1 MSLPHPDY
9 PDSNTQSINEQTTK
23 MDNALTNPHDHF
35 FRKMWSDRDLAL
47 DFLQNYLPASVMAV
61 ADLGTLEI
69 QKDSFVEKR
78 LRDYFSDIL
87 YRVALAGEPGY
98 VYLLFEHKS
107 HPERWIHLQQLEYM
121 PQIWR
126 LFLKQEKGRNRRLP
140 IIVPMVF
147 YHGGEKWSGKR
158 RFAELFAGPVEK
170 LSPYLPDFESIL
182 FDFSPFSDQ
191 EIRGRVLLRATL
203 MLMKHVFD
211 PDVHDKLPKIL
222 KLILDVSETRSG
234 LRAVETM
241 LRYLFNEVPDL
252 TVEKAKNMA
261 EQHCGKE
268 KKEVVM
274 TVAEQLRKEGID
286 IGERRGARKT
296 LVESLEM
303 GLNLRFGPKGL
314 TYMPRI
320 NRMRKIERLKSLQ
333 QALYTA
339 QDISE
344 FERAMET
351 GRR

>member
-1 MSLPHPDY
+1 MKRFRGGGALYQPNKRQQTVKPKMN
-9 PDSNTQSINEQTTK
+9 NTIS
-23 MDNALTNPHDHF
+23 NPHDHF
-35 FRKMWSDRDLAL
+35 FREMWSDRDLAL
-47 DFLQNYLPASVMAV
+47 DFLQNYLPASVLAM
-61 ADLGTLEI
+61 ADLDTLEI

-78 LRDYFSDIL
+78 LRDYFSDML

-107 HPERWIHLQQLEYM
+107 HPERWIHLQHLEYM

-147 YHGGEKWSGKR
+147 YHGGDNWSGKR

-203 MLMKHVFD
+203 MLMKHIFD
-211 PDVHDKLPKIL
+211 PAVHDRLPEIL
-222 KLILDVSETRSG
+222 KLILNVSETKSG
-234 LRAVETM
+234 LRAIETL

-252 TVEKAKNMA
+252 SVDQVDDMLDKHFGED
-261 EQHCGKE
+261 
-268 KKEVVM
+268 KKEVIM
-274 TVAEQLRKEGID
+274 TVAEQLRKEGF
-286 IGERRGARKT
+286 
-296 LVESLEM
+296 LESIEM
-303 GLNLRFGPKGL
+303 GLSLRFGQDGL
-314 TYMPRI
+314 KYMPRI
-320 NRMRKIERLKSLQ
+320 SRIKKIDRLRSLQ
-333 QALYTA
+333 QALYVA
-339 QDISE
+339 RDISE

-351 GRR
+351 GRRRSS